1 MGHVNETYNF
11 DISAHENLKLN
22 YVTRNALKFKHDH
35 LKKNFR
41 GSTPARHQ
49 LQGVWTMDGI
59 KEAEG
64 RSYSSVV

>member
-35 LKKNFR
+35 LKKISEVQPPPDTNC
-41 GSTPARHQ
+41 
-49 LQGVWTMDGI
+49 
-59 KEAEG
+59 KEYG
-64 RSYSSVV
+64 LWMG